1 MKKAVILGCGRVGSL
16 LASLLSESGWE
27 VAVVDSNP
35 ESFAG
40 LSEGFNGVQVN
51 GRITD
56 DDTLRLAGL
65 ESADVVVVLTSDDLS
80 NLMAGQLA
88 LRRFGRQNVLV
99 RVRDPIKAK
108 AYQELGI
115 QTICPTELEL
125 DLVRRKLEVQP
136 KR

>member
-1 MKKAVILGCGRVGSL
+1 MMIRSVWRAWS
-16 LASLLSESGWE
+16 
-27 VAVVDSNP
+27 P
-35 ESFAG
+35 PM
-40 LSEGFNGVQVN
+40 
-51 GRITD
+51 
-56 DDTLRLAGL
+56 
-65 ESADVVVVLTSDDLS
+65 S

>member
-1 MKKAVILGCGRVGSL
+1 MNAVILGCGRVGSL
-16 LASLLSESGWE
+16 LASQLSENGWQ
-27 VAVVDSNP
+27 VAVVDADP

-40 LSEGFNGVQVN
+40 LSDGFSGLRVN

-65 ESADVVVVLTSDDLS
+65 ESADLVVVLTSDDLS

-88 LRRFGRQNVLV
+88 LRRFDRQKVLV

-108 AYQELGI
+108 AYRELGI

-125 DLVRRKLEVQP
+125 ELVRREIGIQP